1 MSTTSDQNDTQVP
14 DVQIN
19 TQVADVQIMPPLQ
32 YQPSLYE
39 RTLTGLGRVFGVCG
53 MGCCCGCCCECC
65 CVPYKSVQQGS
76 IGMVTKFGRFDRQVD
91 PGLCYVNPVAER
103 MEMVDMRLI
112 VLDLDRQHVTTS
124 DNLSVSID
132 CILGYRITDVQRAKF
147 AVKNVEYA
155 LKQFTFTTLRHI
167 IGNKTLQQCLESRD
181 RIAHDVRDLAKAYGT
196 TLGVDI
202 ESIGFRDMVIPVEIQ
217 NAISSA
223 AIARRNA
230 EAKIISAEAD
240 VKAAELMKKASDALN
255 TESAMQIRV
264 LQTLESMSKSQGAGT
279 RTFVI
284 PMDMSGFGRQLVTQ
298 EIIDSK

>member
-1 MSTTSDQNDTQVP
+1 MSRTYTQNHDREGLPV
-14 DVQIN
+14 
-19 TQVADVQIMPPLQ
+19 Q

-39 RTLTGLGRVFGVCG
+39 RTLSCLGRLFGCCG
-53 MGCCCGCCCECC
+53 MTVCCGCC
-65 CVPYKSVQQGS
+65 CVPYKGVDQGS
-76 IGMVTKFGRFDRQVD
+76 VGVVTKFGRFDRQIE
-91 PGLCYVNPVAER
+91 PGLCYINPMTEK
-103 MEMVDMRLI
+103 MEMVDTRLI
-112 VLDLDRQHVTTS
+112 VLDLERQHVTTS

-132 CILGYRITDVQRAKF
+132 CVLGYKITDVQRAKF
-147 AVKNVEYA
+147 AVKNVQYA
-155 LKQFTFTTLRHI
+155 LIQFTFTTLRHI
-167 IGNKTLQQCLESRD
+167 VGNKTLQECLASRD
-181 RIAHDVRDLAKAYGT
+181 HIAHEVRDLTKAYGA

-202 ESIGFRDMVIPVEIQ
+202 ETIGFRDMVIPTEIQ

-240 VKAAELMKKASDALN
+240 VQAAELMKKASDALN

-284 PMDMSGFGRQLVTQ
+284 PMDMSGFGRQMVTQ
-298 EIIDSK
+298 EVINSK